1 MNTSK
6 HAPKK
11 PKELDLRYA
20 NPEAQAY
27 VREQAIRLHHE
38 GWTNVDIAKHFNVHP
53 NTVGKWLKRA
63 RSEGVENAV
72 KGQKRGRRENTQSFL
87 SDEQKQQLLGFIT
100 DQRPTDF
107 GIQHSLWQSSTIR
120 LLIKTKFGIEVAK
133 STLCRWLNS
142 VGLSYQRP
150 VKRSIQ
156 QDETKVQEWLNTTYP
171 ALVKRAAAEKAVILW
186 QDETALKQD
195 PNWIRGWGYRGET
208 PVLLINGRA
217 RYGAAVMQ
225 VAVNNRGK
233 LLFSIQSKAVDAED
247 FRDFLIGIRN
257 EYDKERKIIVVCDN
271 ASIHKAK
278 VVKDWI
284 ADDGNF
290 ELAFIPP
297 YSPELNPVEVFNQ
310 VLKVKMRMAP
320 AMTQAEAQTFAQE
333 QAQAM
338 KQGKGAGVRKCF
350 ERDTVKYATYRES
363 QKHLKDKE

>member
-1 MNTSK
+1 MG
-6 HAPKK
+6 
-11 PKELDLRYA
+11 
-20 NPEAQAY
+20 
-27 VREQAIRLHHE
+27 V
-38 GWTNVDIAKHFNVHP
+38 
-53 NTVGKWLKRA
+53 LK
-63 RSEGVENAV
+63 
-72 KGQKRGRRENTQSFL
+72 SF
-87 SDEQKQQLLGFIT
+87 
-100 DQRPTDF
+100 P
-107 GIQHSLWQSSTIR
+107 
-120 LLIKTKFGIEVAK
+120 KFGVDAAK

-171 ALVKRAAAEKAVILW
+171 ALVKRAAAENAIILW

-233 LLFSIQSKAVDAED
+233 LVFSIQSKAVDAED
-247 FRDFLIGIRN
+247 FRDFLLRVSTNRMSPRREPIALAREILETYLLRLLIIGIRN

-284 ADDGNF
+284 EEDGNF

-297 YSPELNPVEVFNQ
+297 YSPELNPLEVFNQ

-333 QAQAM
+333 QAQSM
-338 KQGKGAGVRKCF
+338 KQGKGASVRKCF
-350 ERDTVKYATYRES
+350 ERDSVKYATYRES